1 MSAAP
6 QRSKAAPGFTY
17 DRKSRRYRG
26 PNGRFVSESR
36 ILEIVEN
43 EITARAERMQSAGRA
58 LSEGRIT
65 LERFGE
71 MLRAEIRTGHLAGG
85 VIGRGGFAQMAPRD
99 NLWIGRRIQFD
110 LQKANAFLRD
120 IAKGKYGREGALLD
134 GRFLNRLDQYAQ
146 SGYATQVEMTVRVAE
161 GAGAKLVMRILKP
174 GDNCKTGKSRI
185 GCVEAARRGPVPIG
199 SARDVPHGQ
208 CTCLRRCRCR
218 RVTDLDVARIPK
230 RYRGRMVRAIEKL
243 GRAV

>member
-1 MSAAP
+1 MSATP
-6 QRSKAAPGFTY
+6 KRSKAAPGFSY

-26 PNGRFVSESR
+26 PNGRFVPESR

-85 VIGRGGFAQMAPRD
+85 VMGRGGFAQMSRAD

-110 LQKANAFLRD
+110 LQKANGFLRD
-120 IAKGKYGREGALLD
+120 IAKGKYGRDGALLD
-134 GRFLNRLDQYAQ
+134 GRFFNRLGMYAE
-146 SGYATQVEMTVRVAE
+146 SPFSTMAEMRVRVAE
-161 GAGAKLVMRILKP
+161 GAGAKLVMRVRKP
-174 GDNCKTGKSRI
+174 GDSCRTKARP
-185 GCVEAARRGPVPIG
+185 GCVEEAARGAVPIGKHVPIG
-199 SARDVPHGQ
+199 S
-208 CTCLRRCRCR
+208 CTCLKRCRCR
-218 RVTDLDVARIPK
+218 MFTDLDVARIPK
-230 RYRGRMVRAIEKL
+230 KARGKMERAMR
-243 GRAV
+243 RAA